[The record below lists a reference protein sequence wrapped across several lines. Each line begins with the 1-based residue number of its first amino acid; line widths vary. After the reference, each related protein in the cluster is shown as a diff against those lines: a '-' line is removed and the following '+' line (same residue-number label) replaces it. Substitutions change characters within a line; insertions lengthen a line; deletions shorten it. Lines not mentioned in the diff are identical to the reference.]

1 MKGKDNNSN
10 GESSKKTSL
19 NFIESMIERDLSNK
33 LHDEVITRFPP
44 EPNGYLHI
52 GHAKAISLSFGLAQQ
67 YNGKCNLRFDD
78 TNPVTEED
86 EYVQSIKEDISWLG
100 FTWASE
106 HYASDYF
113 DQLYEWAIKL
123 VKKGKAYVDD
133 SSAEEISASRG
144 TPTRPGKES
153 PFRNRTVEE
162 NLRLLAGMKDGE
174 FNDGERVLRAKI
186 DMASTNMHM
195 RDPAMYRI
203 KKTEHHRTGDTWCI
217 YPMYDFAH
225 GQSDYIEGITHSLCT
240 LEFEVHRPLY
250 DWFLDQILDDPNG
263 YRPRQTEFAR
273 LNINYTIMSKRKL
286 LQLVEDGHVNG
297 WDDPRM
303 STISGMRRRGYTP
316 ASIRNFTEK
325 VGIAKR
331 NNIIDMAL
339 LEHSV
344 REDLNKVSQRVFAV
358 LDPIKVILT
367 NYPED
372 KEEEMLAVNNP
383 EDESA
388 GKRPIKFGRELYIE
402 RDDFMEDPPKKF
414 FRLGPDRTVR
424 LKYGYIIKCN
434 DFVKDDAGKVTELH
448 CEYYPE
454 SRSGSDTS
462 GIKVKGT
469 IHWLSAKH
477 AVPAEIRMYDRLFSD
492 EDPAGHK
499 DKDFLEFLN
508 SDSLKVLKDSFV
520 EESLKE
526 AKPLEHFQFERKG
539 YFNAD
544 YDTSPEHPV
553 FNLTVTLRDSWAR
566 ITNK

>member
-1 MKGKDNNSN
+1 MKGKGNNSN

-273 LNINYTIMSKRKL
+273 LNINHTIMSKRKL